1 MSLSGNTFTWNEKSK
16 YNGTE
21 DVGLIAQEV
30 EAVLPEAV
38 TEKDN
43 GYLGVRYERVIPLL
57 VEAVKEL
64 SGRVNEIEDAI
75 SLDDEE

>member
-1 MSLSGNTFTWNEKSK
+1 
-16 YNGTE
+16 
-21 DVGLIAQEV
+21 
-30 EAVLPEAV
+30 
-38 TEKDN
+38 
-43 GYLGVRYERVIPLL
+43 L